1 VEYVDIYIFKIRL
14 SVTIRYSCSI
24 VLGGECRSASAA
36 LRLGAGNAKK
46 LREWD
51 RHVLA
56 AFEKKIKQPTYKW
69 RCKMGVLAGF
79 YV

>member
-46 LREWD
+46 TSGMRSPCARCFW
-51 RHVLA
+51 
-56 AFEKKIKQPTYKW
+56 EKN
-69 RCKMGVLAGF
+69 
-79 YV
+79 